1 MPKIPSGKAQTVSG
15 LVDGDR
21 LGTTL
26 VHEHLFYDAS
36 PYFKEPALEMEKQQA
51 YQPVRLDNLYLVRLN
66 PFCNRDNLILQ
77 DEQLAVKEA
86 LLFKAAGGHTI
97 VDVTMSKDLGRNP
110 GGLATVARQ
119 TGLNIIM
126 STGYFEEAYHPPE
139 VATMTEQ
146 QMTDG
151 LIQDITLGVADS
163 GIKAGV
169 IGEIGCSAPLTRN
182 ERKVLRCCAAAQNQT
197 GAPISVHPGPADEVA
212 FEISRVLKEAGAD
225 LGRVIIG
232 HMDILNMCSTTC
244 RKLMD
249 AGCNIAF
256 DNLGHEGISKIPHI
270 ARYFSTS
277 DMNTITDI
285 VNLIK
290 DGYLK
295 QILISHDAA
304 TKERLTNYG
313 GTGYAHIL
321 RDIVPVMRIKG
332 LSDAQIHALLVENP
346 KRIISGY

>member
-1 MPKIPSGKAQTVSG
+1 
-15 LVDGDR
+15 
-21 LGTTL
+21 
-26 VHEHLFYDAS
+26 
-36 PYFKEPALEMEKQQA
+36 
-51 YQPVRLDNLYLVRLN
+51 
-66 PFCNRDNLILQ
+66 LQ
-77 DEQLAVKEA
+77 DEQLAIKEA
-86 LLFKAAGGHTI
+86 LLFKAAGGNTI

-110 GGLATVARQ
+110 RGLADVARQ

-126 STGYFEEAYHPPE
+126 GTGYFEESYHPPE
-139 VATMTEQ
+139 VATLTEQ

-151 LIQDITLGVADS
+151 LIQDITVGVDDS

-169 IGEIGCSAPLTRN
+169 IGEIGCSAPLTQN
-182 ERKVLRCCAAAQNQT
+182 ERKVLRCCAAAQRQT
-197 GAPISVHPGPADEVA
+197 GVAISIHPGPTDEVA
-212 FEISRVLKEAGAD
+212 LEISRVLKEAGAD

-232 HMDILNMCSTTC
+232 HMDILNMSSTTC

-256 DNLGHEGISKIPHI
+256 DNFGHEGVSKIPHI

-277 DMNTITDI
+277 DMNTIADI
-285 VNLIK
+285 INLIK
-290 DGYLK
+290 DGYLS

-304 TKERLTNYG
+304 TKERLTGYG

-321 RDIVPVMRIKG
+321 RDVVPVMRTKG
-332 LSDAQIHALLVENP
+332 FSDAQIQALLLENP

>member
-1 MPKIPSGKAQTVSG
+1 MPKIPRGKAQTVTG
-15 LVDGDR
+15 LVDGDS

-36 PYFKEPALEMEKQQA
+36 PYFTEPALELEKKQA
-51 YQPVRLDNLYLVRLN
+51 YQPVQLENLYLIRLN
-66 PFCNRDNLILQ
+66 PFCNRDNLKLQ

-97 VDVTMSKDLGRNP
+97 VDVTMSKDLGRNHR
-110 GGLATVARQ
+110 GLANVSSQ

-126 STGYFEEAYHPPE
+126 GTGYFEESYHPPE
-139 VATMTEQ
+139 VATLTEQ

-151 LIQDITLGVADS
+151 LIQDITVGVDDS
-163 GIKAGV
+163 GIKAGI
-169 IGEIGCSAPLTRN
+169 IGEIGCSAPLTQN
-182 ERKVLRCCAAAQNQT
+182 ERKVLRCCAAAQGQT
-197 GAPISVHPGPADEVA
+197 GAPISIHPGPADEVA
-212 FEISRVLKEAGAD
+212 LEISRVLEEAGAD

-232 HMDILNMCSTTC
+232 HMDILNMSSTIC

-249 AGCNIAF
+249 SGCYISF
-256 DNLGHEGISKIPHI
+256 DNFGHEGISKIPHI

-277 DMNTITDI
+277 DMNTVTDI
-285 VNLIK
+285 INLIK

-304 TKERLTNYG
+304 TKERLTSFG

-321 RDIVPVMRIKG
+321 RDIVPVMQTRG
-332 LSDAQIHALLVENP
+332 LSDAQIHTLLVENP
-346 KRIISGY
+346 ERVISGC